1 MADSRD
7 LGSLLSRAG
16 FTLTTVDVDE
26 VTVNYPSALELMQD
40 LRAMGESN
48 AIINRR
54 HFLKRDTM
62 MAAAAI
68 YKGNVTSR
76 WTAVSN
82 APFHTFSHDYFWFH
96 RDLRKSRRE
105 CACNLPNPVHGK
117 RGVLV
122 EP

>member
-68 YKGNVTSR
+68 YKGNSR
-76 WTAVSN
+76 
-82 APFHTFSHDYFWFH
+82 
-96 RDLRKSRRE
+96 
-105 CACNLPNPVHGK
+105 
-117 RGVLV
+117 
-122 EP
+122 